1 MGQYTDKINAIAEDF
16 ATIDYYESVN
26 ALEARDGMM
35 IIHYKH
41 GGKEI
46 EFHRDSEYEGT
57 IGKAGD
63 TITLP
68 PNDNTYIALKE
79 QYASETWADQI
90 GKWWKKVTK
99 REYNPS
105 KWS

>member
-68 PNDNTYIALKE
+68 PNDNTYIALNN
-79 QYASETWADQI
+79 SESDWA
-90 GKWWKKVTK
+90 KN
-99 REYNPS
+99 Y
-105 KWS
+105 WSTVLVILLRQLRQHG